1 MAANPVVPTPELQ
14 LTTEKNPGETVVR
27 SAGRITSS
35 SSGLLQNIVRAL
47 IPGTKRIVLDL
58 KDISYIDSS
67 GIGAL
72 VSVYM
77 TAARSQCELELVNL
91 QPRIKDLFEL
101 TRLTAVFESRG
112 GYRGLSSE

>member
-1 MAANPVVPTPELQ
+1 MAAHPVVPTPELQ

-35 SSGLLQNIVRAL
+35 SSGLLQNTVRAL

-77 TAARSQCELELVNL
+77 TSAAHQGPFRANQADRCLRESRRI
-91 QPRIKDLFEL
+91 PRIKL
-101 TRLTAVFESRG
+101 
-112 GYRGLSSE
+112 